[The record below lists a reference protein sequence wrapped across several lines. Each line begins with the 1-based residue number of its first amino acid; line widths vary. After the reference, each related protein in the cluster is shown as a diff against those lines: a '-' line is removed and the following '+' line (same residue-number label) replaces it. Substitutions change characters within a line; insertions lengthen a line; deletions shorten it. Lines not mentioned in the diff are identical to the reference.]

1 MGRGGKEENML
12 MVLLFVLIVIGAW
25 IMGIYNLLVR
35 NRNLVNESWSGIDV
49 QLKRRY
55 DLIPNVIETV
65 KGYAAHEKTLFEKVT
80 QARASAIAAGSI
92 KEKGPAENALTQ
104 AIRSVFAVAENYPDL
119 KASQNFQDLQK
130 NLNEIEGEIQAAR
143 RYYNG
148 CVRDYNTSTEVVPNN
163 LVANMFG
170 FTKREFFEI
179 EEAGQREVPKV
190 SF

>member
-1 MGRGGKEENML
+1 MPML
-12 MVLLFVLIVIGAW
+12 IYLIVVIVLGAW
-25 IMGIYNLLVR
+25 FIGIYNALVR

-55 DLIPNVIETV
+55 DLIPNLVETV
-65 KGYAAHEKTLFEKVT
+65 KGYAAHEKEVFEKVT
-80 QARASAIAAGSI
+80 QARAGAISAGNVR
-92 KEKGPAENALTQ
+92 EKGQAENMLTQ
-104 AIRSVFAVAENYPDL
+104 AIRSLFAVAENYPDL

-148 CVRDYNTSTEVVPNN
+148 CARDYNIAIQVFPNN
-163 LVANMFG
+163 ILANMFG
-170 FTKREFFEI
+170 FTPREFFEI
-179 EEAGQREVPKV
+179 GEEAQREAPKV